1 MGTIWLPG
9 GGGGGE
15 GSDECTLTLQ
25 DVPRGLKAITKDS
38 DDEAREG
45 TLNTETSVTDTIVLS
60 GETYMKFN
68 QETKHWEKHTGSLVN
83 RGAWTA
89 RIGINGKALIPAGF
103 HNGAGYVDQAVTNRG
118 AWTSN
123 VEMNG
128 EVTVPEG
135 YHNGTGKVSGPSI
148 TQCGAVTATLNCGGS
163 YAIPEGYH
171 HGGGKVTANSLASQ
185 TSGNAGAADIISGR
199 SSWVNGSKVVGSMA
213 DYRSTPTE
221 IDAIRLNNSR
231 FEVAVK
237 AGCHGYNWAGNGYEY
252 MSYAQVASAIG
263 LSAGVIKKGVRIMN
277 LTGTFEGYVPTATD
291 LYNNGNNVASFT
303 NVPGVAEYK
312 QVKFES
318 AMFTV
323 PYNDTFTT
331 HMYTA
336 NKRSLTGFNY
346 LNIDI
351 NITKRYETTPSLV
364 RVVLRTM
371 DSTPINMNDVN
382 AQTIVAYVHSLGLG
396 RQSVS
401 IPISGLS
408 YIKHMLIGFMN
419 IAGNGYR
426 VWLS

>member
-68 QETKHWEKHTGSLVN
+68 PETKHWEKHTGSLVN

-148 TQCGAVTATLNCGGS
+148 TQCGAVTATLNCGGR
-163 YAIPEGYH
+163 YTIPEGYH
-171 HGGGKVTANSLASQ
+171 NGAGKVTANSLASQ

-199 SSWVNGSKVVGSMA
+199 SSWVNGSKVVGTMA

-277 LTGTFEGYVPTATD
+277 LTGTFEGYVPVATD
-291 LYNNGNNVASFT
+291 LYLRGNNIANLSTRWNARLDSGQISLSCIASNNSF
-303 NVPGVAEYK
+303 GVE
-312 QVKFES
+312 
-318 AMFTV
+318 
-323 PYNDTFTT
+323 TT
-331 HMYTA
+331 TPI
-336 NKRSLTGFNY
+336 NLTGFNY
-346 LNIDI
+346 LNIEK
-351 NITKRYETTPSLV
+351 NIPYNYSRCNLYLLAESS
-364 RVVLRTM
+364 
-371 DSTPINMNDVN
+371 STRFIDN
-382 AQTIVAYVHSLGLG
+382 
-396 RQSVS
+396 
-401 IPISGLS
+401 ISGSGVISFDISTANLVT
-408 YIKHMLIGFMN
+408 GFRVQGSADGA
-419 IAGNGYR
+419 IYR
-426 VWLS
+426 IWLS

>member
-1 MGTIWLPG
+1 MGIIWLPS

-15 GSDECTLTLQ
+15 GSDECTLMLQ

-45 TLNTETSVTDTIVLS
+45 TLNTETSATDTIVLS

-68 QETKHWEKHTGSLVN
+68 PETKHWEKHTGSLVN
-83 RGAWTA
+83 RGAWTT

-123 VEMNG
+123 VGMNG

-135 YHNGTGKVSGPSI
+135 YHNGSGKVSGPSV
-148 TQCGAVTATLNCGGS
+148 TQRGAVTAALNCGGS
-163 YAIPEGYH
+163 YTIPEGYH
-171 HGGGKVTANSLASQ
+171 NGAGKVTANSLASQ
-185 TSGNAGAADIISGR
+185 TNGNAGAADIISGR

-237 AGCHGYNWAGNGYEY
+237 AGCHGYSWAGNGYEY

-277 LTGTFEGYVPTATD
+277 LTGTFEGYIPSVTD
-291 LYNNGNNVASFT
+291 LYYRGTNQGGFTSPTNYVTFYLDHITLIDTAQDKNIVGSNYFNFAGHYNLNIEGTFCNGATGQRILTLYRGKNTGWYSFATHSFAGASCT
-303 NVPGVAEYK
+303 GNTTISIPVDQTIG
-312 QVKFES
+312 S
-318 AMFTV
+318 AMLRLSFG
-323 PYNDTFTT
+323 
-331 HMYTA
+331 A
-336 NKRSLTGFNY
+336 SITG
-346 LNIDI
+346 DI
-351 NITKRYETTPSLV
+351 
-364 RVVLRTM
+364 
-371 DSTPINMNDVN
+371 
-382 AQTIVAYVHSLGLG
+382 
-396 RQSVS
+396 
-401 IPISGLS
+401 
-408 YIKHMLIGFMN
+408 
-419 IAGNGYR
+419 YR
-426 VWLS
+426 IWLS

>member
-68 QETKHWEKHTGSLVN
+68 PETKHWEKHTGSLVN

-163 YAIPEGYH
+163 YTIPEGYH
-171 HGGGKVTANSLASQ
+171 NGAGKVTANSLASQ

-199 SSWVNGSKVVGSMA
+199 SSWVNGSKVVGTMA

-277 LTGTFEGYVPTATD
+277 LTGTFEGYVPVATD
-291 LYNNGNNVASFT
+291 LYLRGNNIANLSTRWNARLDSGQISLSCIASNNSF
-303 NVPGVAEYK
+303 GVE
-312 QVKFES
+312 
-318 AMFTV
+318 
-323 PYNDTFTT
+323 TT
-331 HMYTA
+331 TPI
-336 NKRSLTGFNY
+336 NLTGFNY
-346 LNIDI
+346 LNIEK
-351 NITKRYETTPSLV
+351 NIPYNYSRCNLYLLAESS
-364 RVVLRTM
+364 
-371 DSTPINMNDVN
+371 STRFIDN
-382 AQTIVAYVHSLGLG
+382 
-396 RQSVS
+396 
-401 IPISGLS
+401 ISGSGVISFDISTANLVT
-408 YIKHMLIGFMN
+408 GFRVQGSADGA
-419 IAGNGYR
+419 IYR
-426 VWLS
+426 IWLS

>member
-1 MGTIWLPG
+1 MGIIWLPS

-45 TLNTETSVTDTIVLS
+45 TLNTETSATDTIVLS

-68 QETKHWEKHTGSLVN
+68 PETQHWEKHTGSLVN
-83 RGAWTA
+83 RGAWTT
-89 RIGINGKALIPAGF
+89 RIGINGKAMIPAGF

-123 VEMNG
+123 VGMNG
-128 EVTVPEG
+128 EIAVPEG
-135 YHNGTGKVSGPSI
+135 YHNGSGKVSGPSV
-148 TQCGAVTATLNCGGS
+148 TQRGAVTAALNCGGS
-163 YAIPEGYH
+163 YTIPEGYH
-171 HGGGKVTANSLASQ
+171 NGGGKVTANSLASQ

-237 AGCHGYNWAGNGYEY
+237 AGCHGYSWAGNGYEY

-277 LTGTFEGYVPTATD
+277 LIGTFEGWVPGIED
-291 LYNNGNNVASFT
+291 LYKYGT
-303 NVPGVAEYK
+303 N
-312 QVKFES
+312 
-318 AMFTV
+318 
-323 PYNDTFTT
+323 
-331 HMYTA
+331 TA
-336 NKRSLTGFNY
+336 NFIKYTPNNSSLNITYESGMLRIFVEGHWSIYDFIYGTKSYNLSPYSNINIEYSSNEKFSLNIKSGTTQDSTTYAFMSLTNTGINTKNILS
-346 LNIDI
+346 LNISAI
-351 NITKRYETTPSLV
+351 NAI
-364 RVVLRTM
+364 
-371 DSTPINMNDVN
+371 
-382 AQTIVAYVHSLGLG
+382 AYVH
-396 RQSVS
+396 
-401 IPISGLS
+401 ISPS
-408 YIKHMLIGFMN
+408 SMNRMLYV
-419 IAGNGYR
+419 YR
-426 VWLS
+426 IWLS

>member
-68 QETKHWEKHTGSLVN
+68 PETKHWEKHTGSLVN

-163 YAIPEGYH
+163 YTIPEGYH
-171 HGGGKVTANSLASQ
+171 NGAGKVTANSLASQ

-199 SSWVNGSKVVGSMA
+199 SSWVNGSKVVGTMA

-277 LTGTFEGYVPTATD
+277 LTGTFEGYVPVATD
-291 LYNNGNNVASFT
+291 LYLRGNNIANLSTRWNARLDSGQISLSCIASNNSF
-303 NVPGVAEYK
+303 GVE
-312 QVKFES
+312 
-318 AMFTV
+318 
-323 PYNDTFTT
+323 TT
-331 HMYTA
+331 TPI
-336 NKRSLTGFNY
+336 NLTGFNY
-346 LNIDI
+346 LNIEK
-351 NITKRYETTPSLV
+351 NIPYNYSRCNLYLLAESS
-364 RVVLRTM
+364 
-371 DSTPINMNDVN
+371 STRFIDN
-382 AQTIVAYVHSLGLG
+382 
-396 RQSVS
+396 
-401 IPISGLS
+401 ISGSGVISFDISTANLVT
-408 YIKHMLIGFMN
+408 GFRVQGSADGA
-419 IAGNGYR
+419 IYR
-426 VWLS
+426 IWFS

>member
-45 TLNTETSVTDTIVLS
+45 TLNTETSATDTIVLS

-68 QETKHWEKHTGSLVN
+68 PETRHWEKHTGSLVN

-118 AWTSN
+118 AWTSS
-123 VEMNG
+123 VGMNG
-128 EVTVPEG
+128 EVAVPEG
-135 YHNGTGKVSGPSI
+135 YHNGAGKVSGPSV
-148 TQCGAVTATLNCGGS
+148 TQRGAVTAALNCGGS
-163 YAIPEGYH
+163 YTIPEGYH
-171 HGGGKVTANSLASQ
+171 NGAGKVTANSLASQ

-213 DYRSTPTE
+213 DYRSTPTA

-237 AGCHGYNWAGNGYEY
+237 AGCHGYSWDGNGYEY

-277 LTGTFEGYVPTATD
+277 LIGTFEGYVPTPSD
-291 LYNNGNNVASFT
+291 LYLRGNNIA
-303 NVPGVAEYK
+303 G
-312 QVKFES
+312 FES
-318 AMFTV
+318 NGSTIIDSGQITLKSDNASSATR
-323 PYNDTFTT
+323 
-331 HMYTA
+331 TA
-336 NKRSLTGFNY
+336 NVVNLTGFSY
-346 LNIDI
+346 LNVEFFKTNGKVGFI
-351 NITKRYETTPSLV
+351 NFYAGEAIARNEIAAGNFTGTTSFNLSGLQLAT
-364 RVVLRTM
+364 R
-371 DSTPINMNDVN
+371 I
-382 AQTIVAYVHSLGLG
+382 SLGFG
-396 RQSVS
+396 YIGTTS
-401 IPISGLS
+401 S
-408 YIKHMLIGFMN
+408 YG
-419 IAGNGYR
+419 AVYR
-426 VWLS
+426 IWLS

>member
-68 QETKHWEKHTGSLVN
+68 PETKHWEKHTGSLVN

-163 YAIPEGYH
+163 YTIPEGYH
-171 HGGGKVTANSLASQ
+171 NGAGKVTANSLASQ

-199 SSWVNGSKVVGSMA
+199 SSWVNGSKVVGTMA

-277 LTGTFEGYVPTATD
+277 LTGTFEGYVPVATD
-291 LYNNGNNVASFT
+291 LYLRGNNIANLSTRWNARLDSGQISLSCIASNNSF
-303 NVPGVAEYK
+303 GVE
-312 QVKFES
+312 
-318 AMFTV
+318 
-323 PYNDTFTT
+323 TT
-331 HMYTA
+331 TPI
-336 NKRSLTGFNY
+336 NLTGFNY
-346 LNIDI
+346 LNIEK
-351 NITKRYETTPSLV
+351 NIPYNYSRCDLYLLAESS
-364 RVVLRTM
+364 
-371 DSTPINMNDVN
+371 STRFIGN
-382 AQTIVAYVHSLGLG
+382 
-396 RQSVS
+396 
-401 IPISGLS
+401 ISGSGVISFDISTANLVT
-408 YIKHMLIGFMN
+408 GFRVQGSADGA
-419 IAGNGYR
+419 IYR
-426 VWLS
+426 IWLS

>member
-68 QETKHWEKHTGSLVN
+68 PETKHWEKHTGSLVN

-148 TQCGAVTATLNCGGS
+148 TQCGAVTAALNCGGS

-171 HGGGKVTANSLASQ
+171 NGGGKVTANSLASQ

-277 LTGTFEGYVPTATD
+277 LTGTFEGYVPVATD
-291 LYNNGNNVASFT
+291 LYLRGNNIANLSTRWNARLDSGQISLSCIASNNSF
-303 NVPGVAEYK
+303 GVE
-312 QVKFES
+312 
-318 AMFTV
+318 
-323 PYNDTFTT
+323 TT
-331 HMYTA
+331 TPI
-336 NKRSLTGFNY
+336 NLTGFNY
-346 LNIDI
+346 LNIEK
-351 NITKRYETTPSLV
+351 NIPYNYSRCNLYLLAESS
-364 RVVLRTM
+364 
-371 DSTPINMNDVN
+371 STRFIDN
-382 AQTIVAYVHSLGLG
+382 
-396 RQSVS
+396 
-401 IPISGLS
+401 ISGSGVISFDISTANLVT
-408 YIKHMLIGFMN
+408 GFRVQGSADGA
-419 IAGNGYR
+419 IYR
-426 VWLS
+426 IWLS

>member
-68 QETKHWEKHTGSLVN
+68 PETKHWEKHTGSLVN

-163 YAIPEGYH
+163 YTIPEGYH
-171 HGGGKVTANSLASQ
+171 NGAGKVTANSLASQ

-199 SSWVNGSKVVGSMA
+199 SSWVNGSKVVGTMA

-277 LTGTFEGYVPTATD
+277 LTGTFEGYVPVATD
-291 LYNNGNNVASFT
+291 LYLRGNNIANLSTRWNARLDSGQISLSCIASNNSF
-303 NVPGVAEYK
+303 GVE
-312 QVKFES
+312 
-318 AMFTV
+318 
-323 PYNDTFTT
+323 TT
-331 HMYTA
+331 TPI
-336 NKRSLTGFNY
+336 NLTGFNY
-346 LNIDI
+346 LNIEK
-351 NITKRYETTPSLV
+351 NIPYNYSRCNLYLLAENS
-364 RVVLRTM
+364 
-371 DSTPINMNDVN
+371 STRFIDN
-382 AQTIVAYVHSLGLG
+382 
-396 RQSVS
+396 
-401 IPISGLS
+401 ISGSGVISFDISTANLVT
-408 YIKHMLIGFMN
+408 GFRVQGSADGA
-419 IAGNGYR
+419 IYR
-426 VWLS
+426 IWLS

>member
-1 MGTIWLPG
+1 
-9 GGGGGE
+9 
-15 GSDECTLTLQ
+15 
-25 DVPRGLKAITKDS
+25 
-38 DDEAREG
+38 
-45 TLNTETSVTDTIVLS
+45 
-60 GETYMKFN
+60 
-68 QETKHWEKHTGSLVN
+68 
-83 RGAWTA
+83 
-89 RIGINGKALIPAGF
+89 
-103 HNGAGYVDQAVTNRG
+103 
-118 AWTSN
+118 
-123 VEMNG
+123 
-128 EVTVPEG
+128 
-135 YHNGTGKVSGPSI
+135 
-148 TQCGAVTATLNCGGS
+148 
-163 YAIPEGYH
+163 
-171 HGGGKVTANSLASQ
+171 
-185 TSGNAGAADIISGR
+185 
-199 SSWVNGSKVVGSMA
+199 
-213 DYRSTPTE
+213 
-221 IDAIRLNNSR
+221 
-231 FEVAVK
+231 
-237 AGCHGYNWAGNGYEY
+237 
-252 MSYAQVASAIG
+252 
-263 LSAGVIKKGVRIMN
+263 MN

-303 NVPGVAEYK
+303 NVPGVTEYK

-408 YIKHMLIGFMN
+408 YIKHILIGFMN

>member
-1 MGTIWLPG
+1 MGIIWLPS

-15 GSDECTLTLQ
+15 GSDECTLMLQ

-45 TLNTETSVTDTIVLS
+45 TLNTETSATDTIVLS

-68 QETKHWEKHTGSLVN
+68 LETKHWEKHTGSLVN
-83 RGAWTA
+83 RGAWTT

-123 VEMNG
+123 VGMNG

-135 YHNGTGKVSGPSI
+135 YHNGSGKVSGPSV
-148 TQCGAVTATLNCGGS
+148 TQRGAVTAALNCGGS
-163 YAIPEGYH
+163 YTIPEGYH
-171 HGGGKVTANSLASQ
+171 NGAGKVTANSLASQ
-185 TSGNAGAADIISGR
+185 TNGNAGAADIISGR

-237 AGCHGYNWAGNGYEY
+237 AGCHGYSWAGNGYEY

-277 LTGTFEGYVPTATD
+277 LTGTFEGYIPTSTD
-291 LYNNGNNVASFT
+291 IYLRGNNVGGIKSYYGTAINS
-303 NVPGVAEYK
+303 EHII
-312 QVKFES
+312 FES
-318 AMFTV
+318 GSIYFDGYASSK
-323 PYNDTFTT
+323 
-331 HMYTA
+331 YTLSIL
-336 NKRSLTGFNY
+336 KDLTGYNY
-346 LNIDI
+346 INVELNGASDTGLFYISI
-351 NITKRYETTPSLV
+351 TNILNGGFESRSQTT
-364 RVVLRTM
+364 
-371 DSTPINMNDVN
+371 
-382 AQTIVAYVHSLGLG
+382 GLG
-396 RQSVS
+396 NRVASLDISS
-401 IPISGLS
+401 ISASRWLNFYTGNQRI
-408 YIKHMLIGFMN
+408 YI
-419 IAGNGYR
+419 YR
-426 VWLS
+426 IWLS

>member
-68 QETKHWEKHTGSLVN
+68 PETKHWEKHTGSLVN
-83 RGAWTA
+83 HGAWTA

-128 EVTVPEG
+128 EATVPEG
-135 YHNGTGKVSGPSI
+135 YHTGTGDVSGPSI

-163 YAIPEGYH
+163 YTIPEGYH
-171 HGGGKVTANSLASQ
+171 NGAGKVTANSLASQ

-199 SSWVNGSKVVGSMA
+199 SSWVNGSKVVGTMA

-277 LTGTFEGYVPTATD
+277 LTGTFEGYVPVATD
-291 LYNNGNNVASFT
+291 LYLRGNNIANLSTRWNARLDSGQISLSCIASNNSF
-303 NVPGVAEYK
+303 GVE
-312 QVKFES
+312 
-318 AMFTV
+318 
-323 PYNDTFTT
+323 TT
-331 HMYTA
+331 TPI
-336 NKRSLTGFNY
+336 NLTGFNY
-346 LNIDI
+346 LNIEK
-351 NITKRYETTPSLV
+351 NIPYNYSRCNLYLLAESS
-364 RVVLRTM
+364 
-371 DSTPINMNDVN
+371 STRFIDN
-382 AQTIVAYVHSLGLG
+382 
-396 RQSVS
+396 
-401 IPISGLS
+401 ISGSGVISFDISTANLVT
-408 YIKHMLIGFMN
+408 GFRVQGSADGA
-419 IAGNGYR
+419 IYR
-426 VWLS
+426 TWLS

>member
-25 DVPRGLKAITKDS
+25 DVPRGLKAITKES

-68 QETKHWEKHTGSLVN
+68 PETKHWEKHTGSLVN

-163 YAIPEGYH
+163 YTIPEGYH
-171 HGGGKVTANSLASQ
+171 NGAGKVTANSLASQ

-199 SSWVNGSKVVGSMA
+199 SSWVNGSKVVGTMA

-277 LTGTFEGYVPTATD
+277 LTGTFEGYVPVATD
-291 LYNNGNNVASFT
+291 LYLRGNNIANLSTRWNARLDSGQISLSCIASNNSF
-303 NVPGVAEYK
+303 GVE
-312 QVKFES
+312 
-318 AMFTV
+318 
-323 PYNDTFTT
+323 TT
-331 HMYTA
+331 TPI
-336 NKRSLTGFNY
+336 NLTGFNY
-346 LNIDI
+346 LNIEK
-351 NITKRYETTPSLV
+351 NIPYNYSRCNLYLLAESS
-364 RVVLRTM
+364 
-371 DSTPINMNDVN
+371 STRFIDN
-382 AQTIVAYVHSLGLG
+382 
-396 RQSVS
+396 
-401 IPISGLS
+401 ISGSGVISFDISTANLVT
-408 YIKHMLIGFMN
+408 GFRVQGSADGA
-419 IAGNGYR
+419 IYR
-426 VWLS
+426 IWLS